1 MDLNVVLKY
10 FDTLNDE
17 NAMYIEFKDGGKLL
31 VDNSD
36 IIRADG
42 GLIEIKSTMGSYI
55 TESSNISGLR
65 IFNRVDIMA
74 KAVIEKMINAEGD
87 E

>member
-42 GLIEIKSTMGSYI
+42 GLIEIKSTIGSYI

-74 KAVIEKMINAEGD
+74 KAIIEKMIDTEGD

>member
-1 MDLNVVLKY
+1 MDLNVVLQY

-42 GLIEIKSTMGSYI
+42 GLIEIKSTFGSYI
-55 TESSNISGLR
+55 TESSNVTGLR
-65 IFNRVDIMA
+65 ILNRVDIMA

>member
-42 GLIEIKSTMGSYI
+42 GLIEIKSTIGSYI

-65 IFNRVDIMA
+65 SFNRVDIMA
-74 KAVIEKMINAEGD
+74 KAIIEKMIDAEGD

>member
-42 GLIEIKSTMGSYI
+42 GLIEIKSTIGSYI

-65 IFNRVDIMA
+65 IFNRVDIIA
-74 KAVIEKMINAEGD
+74 RAVIEKMVDTEGD

>member
-42 GLIEIKSTMGSYI
+42 GLIEIKSTIGSYI

-65 IFNRVDIMA
+65 ILNRVDIMA